1 MVVVEVVLEI
11 TVNQTKT
18 LFIVE
23 MDLLVVVDGKVV
35 KVLLVE
41 PMVMMV
47 VMVIQMVVDQLMLVV
62 EVVQEVLVRQNLL
75 LHLTMVS
82 LLVVMDHRYLH
93 MLDLYSQQCLVI
105 GKPLQ
110 VQLDSMLVV
119 EVVEEI
125 MLLKVLDLL
134 AVAVKVV
141 LEDVLVVLK
150 KHLVVGL
157 LLDLEEE
164 VLVDVV
170 NQVVVKSVVMV

>member
-1 MVVVEVVLEI
+1 M
-11 TVNQTKT
+11 
-18 LFIVE
+18 
-23 MDLLVVVDGKVV
+23 V

-41 PMVMMV
+41 PMVIMV
-47 VMVIQMVVDQLMLVV
+47 VMVIQMVVDQLMLV
-62 EVVQEVLVRQNLL
+62 EAVVQEVLVRQNLL

-105 GKPLQ
+105 GKALQ

-134 AVAVKVV
+134 AVVVKVV
-141 LEDVLVVLK
+141 LEDVR
-150 KHLVVGL
+150 
-157 LLDLEEE
+157 
-164 VLVDVV
+164 
-170 NQVVVKSVVMV
+170 VVMSLLQQR